1 MHATKGWFIWMFVYH
16 NDVLS
21 KKEQL
26 HVAKYQ
32 MAYPYTNLWRKPNI
46 LQLIQGNM
54 NRSTGYILPVELS
67 MQPVEDNRLT
77 GSYTS
82 FSFHLGM

>member
-16 NDVLS
+16 NDVPS

-32 MAYPYTNLWRKPNI
+32 MAYQYTNLWRNPNK
-46 LQLIQGNM
+46 LQLIQGNI
-54 NRSTGYILPVELS
+54 NRSTGYLLPVAYLS
-67 MQPVEDNRLT
+67 QPVATAPLT
-77 GSYTS
+77 MQQPKGAVAT
-82 FSFHLGM
+82 G